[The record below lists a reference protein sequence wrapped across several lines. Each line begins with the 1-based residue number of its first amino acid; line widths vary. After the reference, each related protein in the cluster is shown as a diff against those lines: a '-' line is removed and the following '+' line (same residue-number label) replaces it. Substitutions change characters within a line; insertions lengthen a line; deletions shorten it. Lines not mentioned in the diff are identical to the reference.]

1 VPLDMASWTI
11 LAMAVAAGAA
21 VQAATGFGFAILAA
35 PVFLAVLNS
44 TTAVPILVALH
55 VVQCMALV
63 PRIVGGVPWPQLQ
76 GLALG
81 ALFGCPLGLLVFHAL
96 DVRLMKFAIGV
107 TILFVAA
114 MLAWRRLRQAIRN
127 GDTSATDSIQGSGL
141 GLSITGALSG
151 ALTALLV
158 MPGPPLMVHLLR
170 HPLPPASARSLSIA
184 FFSTCYAAVL
194 AAHVATG
201 ALARADWE
209 TVLTLVLPVLV
220 GTFAGFRLAPWL
232 AERHFAPVLNALL
245 LLAGLGAL
253 WSAL

>member
-1 VPLDMASWTI
+1 MHPLIADWLV
-11 LAMAVAAGAA
+11 LAAAVAAGAA

-44 TTAVPILVALH
+44 TSAVPILVALH

-63 PRIVGGVPWPQLQ
+63 PRFAGGVPWPQLR

-81 ALFGCPLGLLVFHAL
+81 ALVGCPLGLLVFHAL
-96 DVRLMKFAIGV
+96 DVRLMKLAIGV

-114 MLAWRRLRQAIRN
+114 MLAWRRLRPAIRN
-127 GDTSATDSIQGSGL
+127 AGTSATDSIQRSSLAL
-141 GLSITGALSG
+141 GVTGALSG
-151 ALTALLV
+151 ALTAMLV

-170 HPLPPASARSLSIA
+170 HPLPPAPARSLSIM
-184 FFSTCYAAVL
+184 FFAGCYVAVL
-194 AAHVATG
+194 LAHVITG
-201 ALARADWE
+201 SLGSEDWRTILRL
-209 TVLTLVLPVLV
+209 TVPVLV
-220 GTFAGFRLAPWL
+220 GTYAGLRLAPWL
-232 AERHFAPVLNALL
+232 AERHFAPVLNGLL